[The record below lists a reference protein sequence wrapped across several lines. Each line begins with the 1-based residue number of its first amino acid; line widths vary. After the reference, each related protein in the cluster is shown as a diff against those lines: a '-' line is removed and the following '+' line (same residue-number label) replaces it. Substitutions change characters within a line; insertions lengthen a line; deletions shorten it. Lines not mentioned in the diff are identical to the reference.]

1 MGALQSGAGSRA
13 ARGTRGVL
21 GMAAW
26 PRSAV
31 FFSWNEGLVMLVK
44 CVAILTKRCL

>member
-13 ARGTRGVL
+13 DRETRNVL

-26 PRSAV
+26 PGSAV
-31 FFSWNEGLVMLVK
+31 FFSWNRDL
-44 CVAILTKRCL
+44 